1 MRIFIA
7 EENRDVRVGLQLF
20 FGQQPMFQV
29 VGIATEAD
37 RLVGQVGAA
46 EPDVVLLD
54 WGLIASNPNK
64 FIQNLHVLS
73 SQPSIIVLDIQ
84 PETKEAAFAAGADEF
99 SCKDQP
105 PDRLCMIL
113 RNLKKKMNDQQQFK
127 A

>member
-7 EENRDVRVGLQLF
+7 EENRDVRVGMQLL
-20 FGQQPMFQV
+20 FGRQPGFQV

-37 RLVGQVGAA
+37 RLVEQVGAA
-46 EPDVVLLD
+46 QPDVVLLD

-84 PETKEAAFAAGADEF
+84 PETREAAFAAGADEF
-99 SCKDQP
+99 SSKDQSP
-105 PDRLCMIL
+105 EQLRMIL
-113 RNLKKKMNDQQQFK
+113 RSIKQNSQ
-127 A
+127 